1 MAGFVALLTFLKG
14 LVSSLMERVDT
25 RRLAKRRTLHIFV
38 LKAIAATPGA
48 LAPDV
53 AGRQFDLASIDR
65 RLQMAQRHE
74 LLGGN
79 VGDEKVDGE
88 IFMLSLP
95 EGKQLGELAKNQ
107 SRVGLPGI
115 RDTDRQRR
123 LEQILDNMAQAGR
136 LRFHPPDRW
145 SIT

>member
-1 MAGFVALLTFLKG
+1 
-14 LVSSLMERVDT
+14 
-25 RRLAKRRTLHIFV
+25 
-38 LKAIAATPGA
+38 
-48 LAPDV
+48 
-53 AGRQFDLASIDR
+53 
-65 RLQMAQRHE
+65 MAQRHE

-123 LEQILDNMAQAGR
+123 LEQILDDMAQAGR